1 LAAVPKVYLLRG
13 DDESHIAELLAGFKA
28 NLGDASLSDL
38 NTTRF
43 ESDSID
49 LEALRANCLTVPFLA
64 TRRLV
69 ILEKGR
75 QVLSQL
81 NTADQAKFLQI
92 IEQLPET
99 AALIIVIEDQQV
111 RRKRELSW
119 ENERRYAWLLDWLAA
134 HPKDGYLADCALPN
148 DNEMPAWVQ
157 KRAQQNGGEFRPDA
171 AQLLATYVGN
181 NTLRAN
187 QEVEK
192 LLTYVNSQRPV
203 TAEDVMLL
211 TAQDQEGNIFTL
223 VDALGGRNGPKA
235 LEQFRILLETNEIL
249 DLTGMIY
256 RQFRLLVQAREIL
269 DEGGDSR
276 QFQQELHVLPFIAE
290 KLTSQAR
297 QFTMAQLLAIYT
309 RLLAIDEAIKTG
321 GMPGDVVF
329 ELFIAELT
337 R

>member
-1 LAAVPKVYLLRG
+1 MAAVPKVYLLRG
-13 DDESHIAELLAGFKA
+13 DDEAQIAELLAGFKA
-28 NLGDASLSDL
+28 NLGEASLSDL

-64 TRRLV
+64 ARRLV

-81 NTADQAKFLQI
+81 NAADQTKFLQI

-99 AALIIVIEDQQV
+99 TALILVIEDQQI

-119 ENERRYAWLLDWLAA
+119 ENERRYAWLLDWLSA
-134 HPKDGYLADCALPN
+134 HPEDGYLADCALP
-148 DNEMPAWVQ
+148 DDDEMPAWVQ
-157 KRAQQNGGEFRPDA
+157 KRARQSGGEFRPDA

-192 LLTYVNSQRPV
+192 LLTYVNGQRAV

-211 TAQDQEGNIFTL
+211 TAQDQEGNIFIL
-223 VDALGGRNGPKA
+223 VDALGERNGPKA

-269 DEGGDSR
+269 DEGGYIR
-276 QFQQELHVLPFIAE
+276 QIQQELHVLPFIAE

-297 QFTMAQLLAIYT
+297 QFSMAQLLAIYT

-321 GMPGDVVF
+321 EMPGDVAF

>member
-1 LAAVPKVYLLRG
+1 MAAVPKVYLLRG
-13 DDESHIAELLAGFKA
+13 DDEAHIAELLAGFKA
-28 NLGDASLSDL
+28 NLGEASLSDL

-64 TRRLV
+64 VRRLV

-75 QVLSQL
+75 QELSQL
-81 NTADQAKFLQI
+81 NAADQTKFLQI

-99 AALIIVIEDQQV
+99 TALILVIEDQQI

-134 HPKDGYLADCALPN
+134 HPEEGYLADCALP
-148 DNEMPAWVQ
+148 DDDEMPAWVQ
-157 KRAQQNGGEFRPDA
+157 KCARRSGGEFRPDA

-192 LLTYVNSQRPV
+192 LLTYVNGQRAV

-211 TAQDQEGNIFTL
+211 TAQDQEGNTFIL
-223 VDALGGRNGPKA
+223 VDALGERNGPKA

-269 DEGGDSR
+269 DEGGDAR
-276 QFQQELHVLPFIAE
+276 HVQQELHVLPFVAE

-297 QFTMAQLLAIYT
+297 QFSMAQLLAIYA
-309 RLLAIDEAIKTG
+309 RLLAIDEAIKTSE
-321 GMPGDVVF
+321 MPGDVAF

>member
-13 DDESHIAELLAGFKA
+13 DDEAQIAELLAGFKA
-28 NLGDASLSDL
+28 NLGEASLSDL

-64 TRRLV
+64 ARRLV

-81 NTADQAKFLQI
+81 NAADQTKFLQI

-99 AALIIVIEDQQV
+99 TALILVIEDQQI

-134 HPKDGYLADCALPN
+134 HPEEGYLSDCALP
-148 DNEMPAWVQ
+148 DDDEMPAWVQ
-157 KRAQQNGGEFRPDA
+157 KCARRSGGEFRPDA

-192 LLTYVNSQRPV
+192 LLTFVNGQRAV

-211 TAQDQEGNIFTL
+211 TAQDQEGNIFIL
-223 VDALGGRNGPKA
+223 VDALGERNGPKA
-235 LEQFRILLETNEIL
+235 LEQFRFLLETNEIL

-269 DEGGDSR
+269 DEGGDIR
-276 QFQQELHVLPFIAE
+276 QIQQELHVLPFIAE

-297 QFTMAQLLAIYT
+297 QFTMTQLLSIYT

-321 GMPGDVVF
+321 GMPGDVAF

>member
-1 LAAVPKVYLLRG
+1 
-13 DDESHIAELLAGFKA
+13 
-28 NLGDASLSDL
+28 
-38 NTTRF
+38 
-43 ESDSID
+43 
-49 LEALRANCLTVPFLA
+49 
-64 TRRLV
+64 
-69 ILEKGR
+69 
-75 QVLSQL
+75 
-81 NTADQAKFLQI
+81 
-92 IEQLPET
+92 
-99 AALIIVIEDQQV
+99 
-111 RRKRELSW
+111 
-119 ENERRYAWLLDWLAA
+119 
-134 HPKDGYLADCALPN
+134 
-148 DNEMPAWVQ
+148 VQ

-187 QEVEK
+187 QEVKK
-192 LLTYVNSQRPV
+192 LLTYVNGQRPV

-223 VDALGGRNGPKA
+223 VDALGERNGPKA

-276 QFQQELHVLPFIAE
+276 QIQQELHVLPFIAD
-290 KLTSQAR
+290 KLASQAR
-297 QFTMAQLLAIYT
+297 QFTMEQLLAIYT

-321 GMPGDVVF
+321 EMPGDVAF

>member
-1 LAAVPKVYLLRG
+1 MAAVPKVYLLRG
-13 DDESHIAELLAGFKA
+13 DDEAQIAELLAGFKA
-28 NLGDASLSDL
+28 NLGEASLSDL

-64 TRRLV
+64 ARRLV

-81 NTADQAKFLQI
+81 NAADQTKFLQI

-99 AALIIVIEDQQV
+99 TALILVIEDQQI

-134 HPKDGYLADCALPN
+134 HPEEGYLSDCALP
-148 DNEMPAWVQ
+148 DDDEMPAWVQ
-157 KRAQQNGGEFRPDA
+157 KCARRSGGEFRPDA

-192 LLTYVNSQRPV
+192 LLTFVNAQRAV

-223 VDALGGRNGPKA
+223 VDALGERNGPKA

-269 DEGGDSR
+269 DEGGDIR
-276 QFQQELHVLPFIAE
+276 QIQQELHVLPFIAE

-297 QFTMAQLLAIYT
+297 QFTMTQLLSIYT

-321 GMPGDVVF
+321 GMPGDVAF